1 MDIAAALAIATS
13 TAVTNLRQYI
23 NSDLGYNDFK
33 FQLLCSKIATVN
45 CFEVAISNGLCFNV
59 LDSTLFNQISFGN
72 SDRAAYSDRNPDDGG
87 QSLYPMSTVFENY
100 ISKAR
105 YSKQIT
111 FAHLFVPNGNYI

>member
-59 LDSTLFNQISFGN
+59 LGSTFSTKISFGN
-72 SDRAAYSDRNPDDGG
+72 SDRAAYSDLNPDDGG
-87 QSLYPMSTVFENY
+87 QSLYPMSTVYSQHRYVIE
-100 ISKAR
+100 IASTSK
-105 YSKQIT
+105 
-111 FAHLFVPNGNYI
+111 